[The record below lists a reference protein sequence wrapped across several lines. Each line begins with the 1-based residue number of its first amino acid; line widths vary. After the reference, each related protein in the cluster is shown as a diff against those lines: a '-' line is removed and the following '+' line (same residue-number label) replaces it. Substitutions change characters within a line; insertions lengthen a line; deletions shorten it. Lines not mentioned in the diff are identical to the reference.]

1 MNTAAPA
8 SPADLLFAA
17 WDARELKD
25 VHDIGRLVH
34 ELTTADPARTFVLSK
49 LFASA
54 THKWTFFGDTPR
66 EQAETLLAS
75 CVNPVTRDDLNAA
88 KNALRAVVQS
98 GDMVRIIRRAL
109 QDYDLV
115 RTVEEPSVDQ
125 IVTTVFAFGDPSAFA
140 TAMQITSAR
149 LGDQHGQNLTRLQRY
164 RYRSWAERGTNA
176 LGLDL
181 EGEALAMICSFVDRF
196 VDYVRFLNEQENGWA
211 SRDQV
216 DPTSRTILRD
226 RKLADIYRVTG
237 LLEAIGVAR

>member
-49 LFASA
+49 LFASP

-88 KNALRAVVQS
+88 KNALRAVAQS
-98 GDMVRIIRRAL
+98 GDMVRIIRHAL
-109 QDYDLV
+109 RDYDLV
-115 RTVEEPSVDQ
+115 RTNDEPSVDQ
-125 IVTTVFAFGDPSAFA
+125 IVTTVFAFGDPRAFT
-140 TAMQITSAR
+140 TAMRITSER
-149 LGDQHGQNLTRLQRY
+149 LGDRDGQNLTRLQRY
-164 RYRSWAERGTNA
+164 RYRAWAERGANA
-176 LGLDL
+176 LSLNL
-181 EGEALAMICSFVDRF
+181 EGEALSMICTFVDRF
-196 VDYVRFLNEQENGWA
+196 VDYTRFLDEQEHGWA

-226 RKLADIYRVTG
+226 RKLADIYRSTG
-237 LLEAIGVAR
+237 LLEAVGVAL